1 MFLESIQL
9 HLHRELESYDTDDLA
24 KIVEKLDQE
33 GEDKVIEVEN
43 FNELRNAVDDLLK
56 TLKN

>member
-9 HLHRELESYDTDDLA
+9 HLHRELKSYDTDGLE
-24 KIVEKLDQE
+24 KFVEKLDQE
-33 GEDKVIEVEN
+33 GEDKVIEEEN
-43 FNELRNAVDDLLK
+43 FNELKNAVDDLLK